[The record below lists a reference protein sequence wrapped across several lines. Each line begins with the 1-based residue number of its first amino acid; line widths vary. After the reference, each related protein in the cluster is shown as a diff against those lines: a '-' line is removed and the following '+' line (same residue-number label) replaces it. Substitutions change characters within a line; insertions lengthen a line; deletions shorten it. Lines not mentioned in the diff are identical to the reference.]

1 MIEETPFIKKTPLM
15 LQYEKIKVNHP
26 DKLLFFRMGDFYE
39 LFNED
44 AEIASK
50 VLGITLTA
58 RGKSEDAAP
67 LAGIPYHAL
76 DQYLPKVIKAGYK
89 AAICEQM
96 EDPAL
101 AKGIVKRAVTRIITP
116 GTLIEENLLN
126 SKANNYI
133 VGVYQ
138 HEKIIGVCAADI
150 STGEF
155 FFDEMELKDALNFIA
170 RLWPAEC
177 ILSEEERLKGELTV
191 SVQGASSGVINYH
204 SGWTFDGDSAKKILC
219 EQFSVSTLEGF
230 GIREISPG
238 VIAAG
243 GLLDYLKET
252 QREAIKQITRIRRL
266 HQNKYLLIDK
276 TTQKNLELVRPMH
289 ADGIALIDVIDDTKT
304 NMGGRLIRRWLL
316 EPLMDISVI
325 EKRQD
330 AVGELMSKSSSLF
343 ALQSE
348 LKKIL
353 DIERILSRICARR
366 VMPRE
371 IIALKNSLLILPIA
385 KSILASY
392 DSALIKD
399 SLKYF
404 DQFGDLVNTISNM
417 LKNDSPANLAD
428 GGFINDNIN
437 PELDELRNI
446 STNGKDY
453 IASLQVKHA
462 EELGIPKLK
471 VGYNRV
477 FGYYFEVSHLHS
489 DKIPNTF
496 IRKQTL
502 ANAERF
508 ISPEL
513 KEYETKVLGA
523 QEKILKIEN
532 ELYQTLLDQIISQV
546 MKIQLLADDIS
557 EIDVLSSFASIA
569 IQKNFNRPE
578 LNSSLDLIIKDGR
591 HPVIEHLLD
600 VGVFVPN
607 DLLMQYA
614 EDQIMLITGPNMAGK
629 STYIR
634 QIAILV
640 IMAQMGCYVPA
651 RSASIG
657 LVDKIFTRVGASD
670 DLSKGHSTFMVEMT
684 ETANILNNARNR
696 SLVILDEVG
705 RGTSTF
711 DGVSLAWSITEF
723 LHNTPEVAARTIF
736 ATHYHELLEMEAL
749 FPRVTNYNV
758 SVKEWKGDIIFQH
771 KIVKGGSDKSYG
783 IHVAKLAGLPSSV
796 LKRAKEIL
804 SKLEKLNFDIQ
815 SSDMPKVKKLLPGF
829 QLTMFS
835 EAEDKIV
842 KAISEIN
849 VNEMT
854 PLDAL
859 IKLKELQKL
868 AKDMDN

>member
-1 MIEETPFIKKTPLM
+1 MEAASQSKKTPLM
-15 LQYEKIKVNHP
+15 MQYDKIKAAHQ
-26 DKLLFFRMGDFYE
+26 DKLLFYRMGDFYE

-58 RGKSEDAAP
+58 RNKSEDASP

-76 DQYLPKVIKAGYK
+76 EQYLPKVIKAGYK
-89 AAICEQM
+89 VAICEQI

-101 AKGIVKRAVTRIITP
+101 AKGLVKRGVTRIITP

-126 SKANNYI
+126 SKNNNYI
-133 VGVYQ
+133 ISVMQQQNLV
-138 HEKIIGVCAADI
+138 GVCAADI
-150 STGEF
+150 STGEY
-155 FFDEMELKDALNFIA
+155 FFDELELKDALNFIS

-177 ILSEEERLKGELTV
+177 ILAEEERSNTTFIAAIKNACT
-191 SVQGASSGVINYH
+191 GAINFH
-204 SGWTFDGDSAKKILC
+204 AGWAFDGDAAQKTLY
-219 EQFSVSTLEGF
+219 EQFNVSTLEGF
-230 GIREISPG
+230 GISEISAG
-238 VIAAG
+238 VSAAG
-243 GLLDYLKET
+243 GLLHYLMET
-252 QREAIKQITRIRRL
+252 QKDAIKQITKIRRL
-266 HQNKYLLIDK
+266 SQNKYLLIDK
-276 TTQKNLELVRPMH
+276 TTQKNLELVRPMQT
-289 ADGIALIDVIDDTKT
+289 DGVALIDVIDETQT
-304 NMGGRLIRRWLL
+304 NMGGRMIRRWLL
-316 EPLMDISVI
+316 EPLMDILEI
-325 EKRQD
+325 EKRQN
-330 AVGELMSKSSSLF
+330 AVAELINNSSQLF
-343 ALQSE
+343 SVQAE

-353 DIERILSRICARR
+353 DIERILSRICAKRI
-366 VMPRE
+366 MPRE
-371 IIALKNSLLILPIA
+371 INALKNSLLVLPNIKA
-385 KSILASY
+385 KLNDAESIL
-392 DSALIKD
+392 IKN
-399 SLKYF
+399 SIQYF
-404 DQFGDLVNTISNM
+404 DQFQGLVKLISDT
-417 LKNDSPANLAD
+417 LKEDPPANLSE
-428 GGFINDNIN
+428 GGFVNDSFHG
-437 PELDELRNI
+437 ELDELRNI

-453 IASLQVKHA
+453 IASLQQKHA

-523 QEKILKIEN
+523 EEKIIKIEN
-532 ELYQTLLDQIISQV
+532 EIYQNLLDQIILQV
-546 MKIQLLADDIS
+546 MNIQLLADDIS
-557 EIDVLSSFASIA
+557 CLDVLCSFASLSK
-569 IQKNFNRPE
+569 QKKYCRPE
-578 LNSSLDLIIKDGR
+578 LNNSLDLIIKEGR
-591 HPVIEHLLD
+591 HPVIESLLEA
-600 VGVFVPN
+600 GVFVPN
-607 DLLMQYA
+607 DLLLRYF
-614 EDQIMLITGPNMAGK
+614 EDQILIITGPNMSGK
-629 STYIR
+629 STFIR

-640 IMAQMGCYVPA
+640 IMTQMGCFVPA
-651 RSASIG
+651 NSASIG
-657 LVDKIFTRVGASD
+657 VVDKIFTRVGASD

-684 ETANILNNARNR
+684 ETANILNNASNR

-723 LHNTPEVAARTIF
+723 LHNTPAVAARTIF

-783 IHVAKLAGLPSSV
+783 IHVAKLAGLPPTV

-804 SKLEKLNFDIQ
+804 AKLEKLNFDIQ
-815 SSDMPKVKKLLPGF
+815 STDTPKVKKALPGF
-829 QLTMFS
+829 QLTFFS
-835 EAEDKIV
+835 ETEEKMTQLIQ
-842 KAISEIN
+842 ELN

-859 IKLKELQKL
+859 IKIKELQKI
-868 AKDMDN
+868 ANEA

>member
-1 MIEETPFIKKTPLM
+1 MIEETSPLKKSPLM
-15 LQYEKIKVNHP
+15 LQYEKIKMQHQ
-26 DKLLFFRMGDFYE
+26 DKLLFYRMGDFYE

-67 LAGIPYHAL
+67 LAGIPHHAL
-76 DQYLPKVIKAGYK
+76 EQYLPKVIKAGYK
-89 AAICEQM
+89 AAICEQI

-126 SKANNYI
+126 SKSNNYI
-133 VGVYQ
+133 TGIYQ
-138 HEKIIGVCAADI
+138 KDQVVGVCAADI

-155 FFDEMELKDALNFIA
+155 FFDEMELKDALNFVA

-177 ILSEEERLKGELTV
+177 ILSEDERLNNKLSAAV
-191 SVQGASSGVINYH
+191 LGACNGVINYH
-204 SGWTFDGDSAKKILC
+204 SGWTFDTDSATRILF
-219 EQFSVSTLEGF
+219 EQFGVTTLEGF

-238 VIAAG
+238 VVAAG
-243 GLLDYLKET
+243 GLLHYLKET
-252 QREAIKQITRIRRL
+252 QKEAIKQITRIRRL
-266 HQNKYLLIDK
+266 HQSKFLLIDK

-289 ADGIALIDVIDDTKT
+289 AEGVALIDVIDDTKT
-304 NMGGRLIRRWLL
+304 NMGGRLLRRWLL
-316 EPLMDISVI
+316 EPLMDISAI
-325 EKRQD
+325 ENRQA
-330 AVGELMSKSSSLF
+330 AVGELMGSTSTLF
-343 ALQSE
+343 SLQSE

-371 IIALKNSLLILPIA
+371 INALKNSLLVLPLA
-385 KSILASY
+385 KSILATFE
-392 DSALIKD
+392 SAAVKNAV
-399 SLKYF
+399 KYF
-404 DQFGDLVNTISNM
+404 DQFGDLVALISNT
-417 LKNDSPANLAD
+417 LKEDPPANLAD
-428 GGFINDNIN
+428 GGFINDLFNT
-437 PELDELRNI
+437 ELDELRNI

-453 IASLQVKHA
+453 IASLQQKHA
-462 EELGIPKLK
+462 DELGIPKLK

-477 FGYYFEVSHLHS
+477 FGYYFEVSHLHA

-532 ELYQTLLDQIISQV
+532 ELYQNLLDQIIKQV

-557 EIDVLSSFASIA
+557 ELDVYSSLASIA
-569 IQKNFNRPE
+569 VQKNYCRPE
-578 LNSSLDLIIKDGR
+578 LNHSLDLIIKDGR

-600 VGVFVPN
+600 QGVFVPN
-607 DLLMQYA
+607 DLLMRYND
-614 EDQIMLITGPNMAGK
+614 DQIMLITGPNMAGK

-640 IMAQMGCYVPA
+640 IMAQMGGYVPA
-651 RSASIG
+651 TSASIG
-657 LVDKIFTRVGASD
+657 IVDKIFTRVGASD
-670 DLSKGHSTFMVEMT
+670 DMSKGHSTFMVEMT
-684 ETANILNNARNR
+684 ETANILNNATNH

-711 DGVSLAWSITEF
+711 DGVSLAWAITEF
-723 LHNTPEVAARTIF
+723 LHNTASVAARTIF
-736 ATHYHELLEMEAL
+736 ATHYHELLEMESL

-783 IHVAKLAGLPSSV
+783 IHVAKLAGLPPTV
-796 LKRAKEIL
+796 LNRAKEIL

-815 SSDMPKVKKLLPGF
+815 SADTPKVKKVLPGF

-835 EAEDKIV
+835 ETEEKIT
-842 KAISEIN
+842 KAIQEIN

-854 PLDAL
+854 PIDAL

-868 AKDMDN
+868 AQESEK

>member
-1 MIEETPFIKKTPLM
+1 MQ
-15 LQYEKIKVNHP
+15 QYEKIKAQNQ
-26 DKLLFFRMGDFYE
+26 DKLLFYRMGDFYE

-44 AEIASK
+44 AEIASRI
-50 VLGITLTA
+50 LGITLTA

-89 AAICEQM
+89 AAICEQI
-96 EDPAL
+96 EDPKL
-101 AKGIVKRAVTRIITP
+101 AQGIVKRAVTRIITP
-116 GTLIEENLLN
+116 GTLIEDNLLN
-126 SKANNYI
+126 SKTNNYI
-133 VGVYQ
+133 IGVYER
-138 HEKIIGVCAADI
+138 EKIVGVCAADI

-155 FFDEMELKDALNFIA
+155 FFDEMELKDAMNFIS

-177 ILSEEERLKGELTV
+177 ILSEEERIKNTL
-191 SVQGASSGVINYH
+191 SCAVQSACSGVINYH
-204 SGWTFDGDSAKKILC
+204 SGWTFDADSASKILF
-219 EQFSVSTLEGF
+219 EQFSVSTLNGF
-230 GIREISPG
+230 GIREISAG

-243 GLLDYLKET
+243 GLLHYLKET

-266 HQNKYLLIDK
+266 HQNKFLLIDN

-289 ADGIALIDVIDDTKT
+289 ADGVALIDVIDNTQS
-304 NMGGRLIRRWLL
+304 NMGGRLLRRWLL
-316 EPLMDISVI
+316 EPLMDISII

-330 AVGELMSKSSSLF
+330 AVAELMGKTSVLY
-343 ALQSE
+343 ALQAE

-366 VMPRE
+366 VLPRE
-371 IIALKNSLLILPIA
+371 INALKNSLLILPEA
-385 KSILASY
+385 KIIVDSY
-392 DSALIKD
+392 SSVFIKK
-399 SLKYF
+399 STKYF
-404 DQFGDLVNTISNM
+404 DQFNELILTISNT
-417 LKNDSPANLAD
+417 LKEDSPANLAD

-437 PELDELRNI
+437 AELDELRSI
-446 STNGKDY
+446 STNGQDY
-453 IASLQVKHA
+453 IAGLQLKHA
-462 EELGIPKLK
+462 KELGIPKLK

-477 FGYYFEVSHLHS
+477 FGYYFEVSNLNA

-502 ANAERF
+502 ATAERF

-513 KEYETKVLGA
+513 KEYEAKVLGA
-523 QEKILKIEN
+523 KEKILKIEN
-532 ELYQTLLDQIISQV
+532 QLYQNLLDIIIQQV

-557 EIDVLSSFASIA
+557 ELDVLSSFASIA
-569 IQKNFNRPE
+569 IKKNFCRPE
-578 LNSSLDLIIKDGR
+578 LNSSLDLMIKDGR

-600 VGVFVPN
+600 AGIFVPN
-607 DLLMQYA
+607 DLLMKYVD
-614 EDQIMLITGPNMAGK
+614 DQIILITGPNMAGK

-640 IMAQMGCYVPA
+640 IMAQMGCFVPA
-651 RSASIG
+651 TSASIG

-684 ETANILNNARNR
+684 ETANILNNATNR

-723 LHNTPEVAARTIF
+723 LHNTPAVAARTIF
-736 ATHYHELLEMEAL
+736 ATHYHELLEMESL
-749 FPRVTNYNV
+749 FPRITNYNV
-758 SVKEWKGDIIFQH
+758 TVKEWKGDIIFQH
-771 KIVKGGSDKSYG
+771 KILKGGSDKSYG
-783 IHVAKLAGLPSSV
+783 IHVAKLAGLPAVV

-804 SKLEKLNFDIQ
+804 VKLEKLNFDIQ
-815 SSDMPKVKKLLPGF
+815 SSEIPRVKNILPGF
-829 QLTMFS
+829 QLTLFS
-835 EAEDKIV
+835 EAENIIV
-842 KAISEIN
+842 KAIADIN
-849 VNEMT
+849 INEMT

-859 IKLKELQKL
+859 IKIKELQKL
-868 AKDMDN
+868 AKDTDN

>member
-1 MIEETPFIKKTPLM
+1 MIEETSPPKKSPLM
-15 LQYEKIKVNHP
+15 LQYDKIKNNHQ

-76 DQYLPKVIKAGYK
+76 EQYLPKVIKAGYK
-89 AAICEQM
+89 AAICEQI

-116 GTLIEENLLN
+116 GTLIEENLLS
-126 SKANNYI
+126 SKTNNYI

-138 HEKIIGVCAADI
+138 LDSLIGVCAADI
-150 STGEF
+150 STGEYF
-155 FFDEMELKDALNFIA
+155 YDEMELKDALNFIA

-177 ILSEEERLKGELTV
+177 ILSEEERLKNGL
-191 SVQGASSGVINYH
+191 SVAIVGACNGAINYH
-204 SGWTFDGDSAKKILC
+204 SAWTFDADSATKILY
-219 EQFSVSTLEGF
+219 EQFGVSTLEGF
-230 GIREISPG
+230 GIREISAG
-238 VIAAG
+238 VLAAG
-243 GLLDYLKET
+243 GLLHYLKET
-252 QREAIKQITRIRRL
+252 QKESIKQITRIRRL
-266 HQNKYLLIDK
+266 HQNKFLLIDK

-289 ADGIALIDVIDDTKT
+289 ADGVALIDVLDNTQT
-304 NMGGRLIRRWLL
+304 NMGGRLLRRWLL

-330 AVGELMSKSSSLF
+330 AISELMGNTTTLFSL
-343 ALQSE
+343 QTE

-353 DIERILSRICARR
+353 DIERILSRICAKR
-366 VMPRE
+366 VLPRE
-371 IIALKNSLLILPIA
+371 IIALKNSLLVLPII
-385 KSILASY
+385 KTKLATYESDLVKNAIRNY
-392 DSALIKD
+392 
-399 SLKYF
+399 
-404 DQFGDLVNTISNM
+404 DQFGKLIKIISDT
-417 LKNDSPANLAD
+417 LKDDPPANLSE
-428 GGFINDNIN
+428 GGFINDQFNL
-437 PELDELRNI
+437 ELDELRSI

-453 IASLQVKHA
+453 ITSLQQKHA
-462 EELGIPKLK
+462 DELGIPKLK

-532 ELYQTLLDQIISQV
+532 EIYLNLLDQIISQV
-546 MKIQLLADDIS
+546 MPIQLLADDIS
-557 EIDVLSSFASIA
+557 EIDVLGSLAFVAL
-569 IQKNFNRPE
+569 QKKFCRPE
-578 LNSSLDLIIKDGR
+578 LNTSLDLIIKDGR
-591 HPVIEHLLD
+591 HPVIEHLLND
-600 VGVFVPN
+600 GVFVPN
-607 DLLMQYA
+607 DLLLQYA
-614 EDQIMLITGPNMAGK
+614 EDQIMIITGPNMAGK

-640 IMAQMGCYVPA
+640 IMAQMGSFVPA
-651 RSASIG
+651 VSASIG

-684 ETANILNNARNR
+684 ETANILNNATNH

-723 LHNTPEVAARTIF
+723 LHNSPAVAARTIF
-736 ATHYHELLEMEAL
+736 ATHYHELLEMESL
-749 FPRVTNYNV
+749 FPRITNYNV

-783 IHVAKLAGLPSSV
+783 IHVAKLAGLPPSV
-796 LKRAKEIL
+796 LNRAKEIL
-804 SKLEKLNFDIQ
+804 GKLEKLNFDIQ
-815 SSDMPKVKKLLPGF
+815 SEDTPKVKKLLPGF

-835 EAEDKIV
+835 EGEERIS
-842 KAISEIN
+842 KAIQEIN

-854 PLDAL
+854 PIDAL
-859 IKLKELQKL
+859 IKLKELQKF
-868 AKDMDN
+868 AKEGDN